1 MSKFLQKKYSN
12 VVAAGTGFEME
23 LGTVIH
29 AFYLEVLLERES
41 LVGGKMCHEDCIGFK
56 LVLKIELDCRLLKK
70 QIWCANL
77 LSAFNNW
84 DKGDL
89 NRV

>member
-1 MSKFLQKKYSN
+1 MVFQLVEVLAEK
-12 VVAAGTGFEME
+12 VHEME
-23 LGTVIH
+23 FSTVIH
-29 AFYLEVLLERES
+29 AFNLEVLLERES
-41 LVGGKMCHEDCIGFK
+41 LVWGKMCHEDCIGFN
-56 LVLKIELDCRLLKK
+56 LVLKIELDCWLLKK